1 MKPDAE
7 CHRSFRCRQLFPKD
21 KMHATSLPETSRTH
35 VNTHKLDPH
44 SPARLAIYGFL
55 FGPIMIF
62 DGHNFNLQ
70 GLRWTKGTPEL
81 AMLWPAVPCLACF
94 SQFPPTAT
102 EHRLQVGQFLSPAD
116 KILSAAAA
124 ARRFLSAPFKAWR
137 ICNLHAP
144 QRDCEVSWA
153 LLLWHTLT

>member
-7 CHRSFRCRQLFPKD
+7 CHRSFRCRQLFPKN

-102 EHRLQVGQFLSPAD
+102 EHRLQVGRTLFVENATSGGGQSFVHRGPFCPQHPHAVVR
-116 KILSAAAA
+116 SAACCSS
-124 ARRFLSAPFKAWR
+124 R
-137 ICNLHAP
+137 
-144 QRDCEVSWA
+144 
-153 LLLWHTLT
+153 

>member
-7 CHRSFRCRQLFPKD
+7 CHRSFRCRQLFPKN

-35 VNTHKLDPH
+35 VNTHKLGPH

-70 GLRWTKGTPEL
+70 GLRWTKGSPEL
-81 AMLWPAVPCLACF
+81 AMSWPAVPCLACF

-102 EHRLQVGQFLSPAD
+102 EHRLQVGQFLSPARQWT
-116 KILSAAAA
+116 KFCPLQLQGGFCPHRLKRGVSAICMLLNVI
-124 ARRFLSAPFKAWR
+124 AR
-137 ICNLHAP
+137 
-144 QRDCEVSWA
+144 
-153 LLLWHTLT
+153 